1 MSKEMATQERVF
13 DVADELATHGLRVT
27 STLIRE
33 RLGGGSF
40 ATILKH
46 LRNWEAQRESAVDD
60 IQTMPPQLMSVGET
74 LVAKIWGVAHRLA
87 QQEVGNIKKL
97 QIETESNLTAN
108 LRESLN
114 EIQRL
119 EHAEKAS
126 QQTLSSLQA
135 QLHDAELRVAEVN
148 ERARLLQ
155 QELTSAREYG
165 DRMQQQLIEA
175 TERASHAEGELSAIK
190 ARAAGATGDTDP
202 QKTEAKATAPRRVK
216 GKNEDTI

>member
-13 DVADELATHGLRVT
+13 DIADELSTEGTRVT

-46 LRNWEAQRESAVDD
+46 LRNWETQRESAVDD

-74 LVAKIWGVAHRLA
+74 LVTKIWGVAHRLA

-97 QIETESNLTAN
+97 QIETEANLTAN

-126 QQTLSSLQA
+126 QETLSALQA
-135 QLHDAELRVAEVN
+135 QLHDAKLRVVEVN

-165 DRMQQQLIEA
+165 DRMQQQLIGA

-190 ARAAGATGDTDP
+190 ARAAGVAGDADP
-202 QKTEAKATAPRRVK
+202 QQTESKATAQRRVK